1 MPQLDTVTFFN
12 QALSL
17 FAFFFVS
24 LPLFVYSLSKFTSLV
39 SAFRVQTYAGLA
51 RFSDHPFPAPL
62 TRPRTLDSS
71 VSDSR
76 LDPAKVGE
84 LRRSLVRSFL

>member
-24 LPLFVYSLSKFTSLV
+24 LPLFVYSMSKYTSLV
-39 SAFRVQTYAGLA
+39 SAFRAQTYAGLA
-51 RFSDHPFPAPL
+51 RLSDYPFPVALSRPFAPKQVDL
-62 TRPRTLDSS
+62 A
-71 VSDSR
+71 SR
-76 LDPAKVGE
+76 
-84 LRRSLVRSFL
+84 